1 MPAPRPRS
9 LRRWLTR
16 WLAILTFA
24 GLGLV
29 CVAVYWATNRNLS
42 IRQEALLAQKME
54 VIRHLV
60 EENAAK
66 GDSASLRHKLED
78 FFYGRPDFSLAL
90 EIDGA
95 RVVYGGPGDGEAG
108 HGRHINFAL
117 PVPGS
122 PGGSTNAELVL
133 DITSDLHLRA
143 ALAWTLLACALAGA
157 IVVSAIGTRLVRR
170 ALAPIDELGRQ
181 AARLSP
187 DRIGERLDESHQA
200 EEIRPLVHQF
210 NAVLQRLER
219 AYVQME
225 GFNADVAHE
234 LRTPLST
241 LIGET
246 ELALSGKRPEAVL
259 RDILG
264 SNLEELQRLS
274 GIVND
279 MLFLSQADRGAQ
291 ARGSWTAS
299 LAQVLSEV
307 ADYHEAEAM
316 DADLSFAVS
325 GEAAAHVDRPLLQ
338 RAVSNLVSN
347 AVRYAHRGT
356 RIDLLIDRGD
366 EGIRIAVRNHGD
378 PIGQEHLPR
387 LFYRFYR
394 MEAARVFDAN
404 HHGLGLAIVAAIARM
419 HGGRPF
425 ACSEGGVIIIG
436 FWIADRNITE
446 N

>member
-143 ALAWTLLACALAGA
+143 ALAWTLFACALAGA

-200 EEIRPLVHQF
+200 EEIRPLVYQF

-234 LRTPLST
+234 LRTPLAT

-394 MEAARVFDAN
+394 METARVFDAN

-425 ACSEGGVIIIG
+425 ACSEGGVITIG

>member
-1 MPAPRPRS
+1 M
-9 LRRWLTR
+9 
-16 WLAILTFA
+16 
-24 GLGLV
+24 
-29 CVAVYWATNRNLS
+29 
-42 IRQEALLAQKME
+42 
-54 VIRHLV
+54 
-60 EENAAK
+60 
-66 GDSASLRHKLED
+66 
-78 FFYGRPDFSLAL
+78 
-90 EIDGA
+90 
-95 RVVYGGPGDGEAG
+95 VYGGPGDGEAG

-187 DRIGERLDESHQA
+187 DRIGERLDESQQA

-234 LRTPLST
+234 LRTPLAT

-394 MEAARVFDAN
+394 METARVFDAN

-425 ACSEGGVIIIG
+425 ACSEGGVITIG

>member
-143 ALAWTLLACALAGA
+143 ALAWALLACALAGA

-187 DRIGERLDESHQA
+187 DRIGERLDESQQA

-234 LRTPLST
+234 LRTPLAT

-316 DADLSFAVS
+316 EADLSFAVS

-394 MEAARVFDAN
+394 METARVFDAN

-425 ACSEGGVIIIG
+425 ACSEGGVITIG